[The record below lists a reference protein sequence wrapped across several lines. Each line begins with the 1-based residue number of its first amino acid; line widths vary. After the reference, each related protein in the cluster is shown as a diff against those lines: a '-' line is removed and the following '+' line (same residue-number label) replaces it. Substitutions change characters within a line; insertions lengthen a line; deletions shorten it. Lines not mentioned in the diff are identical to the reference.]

1 MHQRCMKFNAVI
13 NWLGECSTL
22 SQTIII
28 LHCVSF
34 TAMMEFSSP
43 TMTGSLPSP
52 RSWHASAVLP
62 RQRIFIHGGYDG
74 NQTLSDSF
82 VFDLGESTR

>member
-1 MHQRCMKFNAVI
+1 M
-13 NWLGECSTL
+13 L
-22 SQTIII
+22 SIESDYYNFTS
-28 LHCVSF
+28 VSF

-82 VFDLGESTR
+82 VFDLGETTCGTVNKLFIVL

>member
-1 MHQRCMKFNAVI
+1 MQLLA
-13 NWLGECSTL
+13 
-22 SQTIII
+22 
-28 LHCVSF
+28 
-34 TAMMEFSSP
+34 AMMEFSSP

-74 NQTLSDSF
+74 NQILTDSF
-82 VFDLGESTR
+82 VFDLGEYNVVMNSHKI